1 MLPFV
6 YEFGVRC
13 WVLCLRRQRR
23 MGLGRRVILRRASTK
38 DLVASCRSDPASA
51 VRSVRPGVFRGR
63 QGMRSLI
70 YPHRPFKKRKKAQY
84 PLKQGMLRR
93 KIA

>member
-1 MLPFV
+1 MGCWGAVLGFV
-6 YEFGVRC
+6 FAPPAARGVGAPRHPEA
-13 WVLCLRRQRR
+13 RIDE
-23 MGLGRRVILRRASTK
+23 GSGRFVQVGS
-38 DLVASCRSDPASA
+38 ASA